1 MLANLPNSIFVFWL
15 ISIHVIH
22 DPTRIAHATSNPSVS
37 PFVTPVPTNFPS
49 DGRTS
54 VSVQPTNAPS
64 PSSTN
69 PTRNPTSTPTEPTKT
84 PTYAPPVITACN
96 DGTQRVCYTVDIAP
110 LPGVV
115 QSRLITIQDT
125 DHGKIFYDI
134 YVTPTGDHCVDPSIT
149 LTYEQIGTLNPY
161 FHPHLHAQHYV
172 YTIYTHVTR
181 TDYNADESDETLTVI
196 DPLGSTIKTCTSSNA
211 CGKFASCVTN
221 QTLGVTKLAADESN
235 LLVTLR
241 KGADVDD
248 LCSSSYNVIN
258 AQLTIFCS
266 DATAPPTKAP
276 TAMPSNHPTAQ
287 TVAPTNS
294 PTGAPTEAPSVA
306 PTPVTTI
313 PTHTPTAAPSKA
325 PSFAPSASST
335 NPTRNP
341 TSTPT
346 EPTNA
351 PSNPT
356 QSPTFDQNQYVEIWY
371 DNMDTNDGSWNTF
384 GAVDFPYDSN
394 YCEHG
399 NSSCARTTT
408 TGYIEKVTNIASW
421 TNIQLQVHVSTWG
434 LESND
439 FCAVWYQYDNEG
451 GIVWATWG
459 QGIEYKNQILY
470 APASSSQ
477 TPTMFGLR
485 MGTMNGDSDNDR
497 CYFDNIYLRG
507 IIANT
512 AAPTDSTESPSAA
525 PTRSTTTPT
534 TPSEAPSFT
543 PTQLP
548 SAAPSAAPISPTRTP
563 SLNPSDASSHPPTLA
578 PNTVKPPSTDT
589 PTRSPLSG
597 APTVHGQ
604 TMTPSGT
611 PSGVPTP
618 NHKQSANP
626 THKPSAHPIMI
637 DPPTLYVG
645 FVSSSIVTTV
655 DASDTRDAQHGEMA
669 PQKELLTDTML
680 ILIAGVGSLIII
692 ACAVYLLLKIYRLY
706 VSSKNAENMVNR
718 INNTE
723 NAQNVQIRRVD
734 SAPETP
740 GVVGNVYNM
749 DAIMKGSAKL
759 TREDGEENEQDGDA
773 DEDDSLS
780 DDFWDKGKVN
790 VVTSRGN
797 ITANDNADLIVQQNA
812 EEMGENDDAGGIL
825 DEDDS
830 AIAEGKVIQ
839 MVATPGVWM
848 A

>member
-149 LTYEQIGTLNPY
+149 LTYEQI
-161 FHPHLHAQHYV
+161 
-172 YTIYTHVTR
+172 
-181 TDYNADESDETLTVI
+181 DYNADESDETLTVI

-626 THKPSAHPIMI
+626 TLIPSTHPVARINH
-637 DPPTLYVG
+637 PTLHVG
-645 FVSSSIVTTV
+645 FVTSSVLTTV
-655 DASDTRDAQHGEMA
+655 EAFDTRDAQDGEMA
-669 PQKELLTDTML
+669 PQKTLLTGTML
-680 ILIAGVGSLIII
+680 ILITSVVSLIII

-706 VSSKNAENMVNR
+706 VSSIAKNDSENMVHNV
-718 INNTE
+718 NNTDT
-723 NAQNVQIRRVD
+723 QPRRVN
-734 SAPETP
+734 SASEPPWPAP
-740 GVVGNVYNM
+740 GGSSKGNVYNV
-749 DAIMKGSAKL
+749 DAIMQGSAKL
-759 TREDGEENEQDGDA
+759 TIGGEDENEKGEEN
-773 DEDDSLS
+773 SLS
-780 DDFWDKGKVN
+780 DDFWDKGKDD
-790 VVTSRGN
+790 VVTSGGN
-797 ITANDNADLIVQQNA
+797 SDVNDNADLMVHCDDQKAKKQDLDA
-812 EEMGENDDAGGIL
+812 EIRAAEARLATLKRKRSKAHDQEDDDGIL
-825 DEDDS
+825 DKDGN

-839 MVATPGVWM
+839 MVITPGV
-848 A
+848 